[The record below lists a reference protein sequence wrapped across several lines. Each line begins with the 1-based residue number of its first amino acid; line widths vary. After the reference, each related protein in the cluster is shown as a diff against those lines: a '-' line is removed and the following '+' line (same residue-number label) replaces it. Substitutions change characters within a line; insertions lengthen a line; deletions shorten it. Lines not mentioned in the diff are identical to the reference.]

1 MSFQPK
7 TESVN
12 LSKEEIKQM
21 LKEDLESGRRI
32 RPLTPQERT
41 IYGNAA
47 LNASGFTPAFT
58 RAISLLHPFV
68 DATAETCYVDSS
80 GRLGLS
86 YFFLYVITW
95 EQRATWLTHEA
106 MHVLNS
112 HFVRGSAEHMTPK
125 ETNFCGDLE
134 INTTLSSTNW
144 AQLDKLLVPE
154 DYGYEKYRTMEYY
167 YAAAK
172 EEEENTGDF
181 PESAGGGDGESTSGS
196 SNENGD
202 SDSDNSSGSGNS
214 DSSDSSD
221 SGDSDGSGDSAGSGN
236 SDNSNSKN
244 KPAQGKAKN
253 PLDEFQERFAKDLE
267 KGSKSA
273 PSGGSS
279 DYSCDESTDAREDE
293 ADSAGIERN
302 SSAAQELAREETRER
317 IKQAIESNKMR
328 SMHGSANQFYE
339 LMLNTMSP
347 PKADWRDILRTTT
360 ARFFSETSQGKDR
373 ESFSRQNRRYSGEII
388 FPGRVQITPTA
399 MFGLDTSLSM
409 GKNDTLN
416 ALSEAKEIVEKV
428 FRSKR
433 GIPFFTIDTEIKE
446 VQHLKKISDVNISG
460 GGGTDMAVAFDYVTD
475 LPRKKKPD
483 VFILATDGYVFW
495 DSVIQSMRK
504 CPVRKVILITDAY
517 MNSVPPE
524 AHLLATIIPIGD
536 HNSDASSKTH

>member
-47 LNASGFTPAFT
+47 LNAAGFTPAFT

-80 GRLGLS
+80 GRVGLS

-167 YAAAK
+167 YAVAK

-196 SNENGD
+196 SNENDG
-202 SDSDNSSGSGNS
+202 SGSGNL
-214 DSSDSSD
+214 
-221 SGDSDGSGDSAGSGN
+221 DGSGDSAGSDN
-236 SDNSNSKN
+236 SDNGNSNN
-244 KPAQGKAKN
+244 KPSKGKAKN
-253 PLDEFQERFAKDLE
+253 PIDEFQERFAKDLE

-279 DYSCDESTDAREDE
+279 EYSCDESTDAREDE

-317 IKQAIESNKMR
+317 IKQAIENNKMR

-373 ESFSRQNRRYSGEII
+373 ESFTRQNRRYSGEII

-399 MFGLDTSLSM
+399 MFGLDTSGSM
-409 GKNDTLN
+409 GKDDTLN
-416 ALSEAKEIVEKV
+416 ALSEAKEIVENV

-433 GIPFFTIDTEIKE
+433 GIPFFAIDTEIKE
-446 VQHLKKISDVNISG
+446 VQNLKKISDVNISG
-460 GGGTDMAVAFDYVTD
+460 GGGTDMSIAFDYVTD

-483 VFILATDGYVFW
+483 VFILATDGHIFW
-495 DSVIQSMRK
+495 SSVIQSMQK

-517 MNSVPPE
+517 MDSVPPE

-536 HNSDASSKTH
+536 HNSDASSKKY